1 MKFIVAFLLLTVSL
15 SAQDDRRILF
25 TGTVVDAK
33 TGQGVSGASIRVVG
47 TTMGTYAGGRGT
59 FRLPLP
65 PGSYTLQV
73 RSIGYREVTQKIDV
87 STSLPLSISLPPSA
101 VNARAVTVVGDITP
115 EEVVKRASARRDS
128 NARRIK
134 TLERNLYSKLR
145 LDLKN
150 KGFAAAKDDDQGIIT
165 ETFSRIYEHRM
176 PEPAKKQ
183 TLILQRRQTK
193 NFPAAA
199 NLAVF
204 DEEFDFT
211 ADNFELLNVKLTT
224 PLSPDAVKDYN
235 FTIVNKRSLGDYLA
249 YEMAFAPKS
258 RLFPGF
264 EGTMTIVDGS
274 YQLVEAS
281 FAPTQETAFPFIKG
295 FRIQVRYEQV
305 LDSIWVPA
313 FQELSGNLRIK
324 VIAGLADIEVAASAT
339 SWLQDAT
346 ANHVIPDT
354 VFKRD
359 TAGRSRVTV
368 DSDGQSASA
377 TMTLPPSI
385 SVMPD
390 ADTAKSEYWEQH
402 AFAELSLEEREVYR
416 KQDSIAAADTTK
428 AKQQTNRSGR
438 RPTIGTYGF
447 AVGPVDIGVTP
458 VVNRTSVTGFMYGG
472 QLEVGYGGVVASGT
486 ATYGDAETKA
496 GTASIRASLLRERR
510 RSIDVT
516 ASVFSNIYTVQQS
529 SDIYAL
535 QQRFSNF
542 DVGNLLFADYSD
554 FYRRDGFDVG
564 VRVEYHGI
572 ALAVLGEA
580 SRHFTMPLLESIGRE
595 QVTAVDGSYRTL
607 FGTIGTAQQSG
618 FAAFMGVTQPIA
630 AAVTVGYG
638 EDAATG
644 MPFRSVFAMVG
655 AQLNTFDVGYI
666 PMRFEIYVDAGLA
679 SANTP
684 RQYQFCALRRFPV
697 LGGQA
702 DLMTPPV
709 SRLGGTEFIE
719 VFVDH
724 NFTDLWWRAIGLP
737 TYNGRGIDL
746 IATGAAASYVQRGT
760 PLATAFRSTGGWYTE
775 AGVAFSRIPTFISD
789 LAFLRV
795 DMRWP
800 VGAVAK
806 PIGSFG
812 WVIGVSS
819 PLL

>member
-1 MKFIVAFLLLTVSL
+1 MNIILALLLVAMTL
-15 SAQDDRRILF
+15 SAQDDRRIVF

-33 TGQGVSGASIRVVG
+33 TGQSVSGASIRVVG

-65 PGSYTLQV
+65 PGAYTLQV
-73 RSIGYREVTQKIDV
+73 RSIGYEEVTKKIDA
-87 STSLPLSISLPPSA
+87 STSLPMSIALPPSA

-115 EEVVKRASARRDS
+115 EEVVRRASARRDS
-128 NARRIK
+128 NARRIQA
-134 TLERNLYSKLR
+134 LERNLYSKLR

-150 KGFAAAKDDDQGIIT
+150 KGFVASKDDDQGIIT
-165 ETFSRIYEHRM
+165 ETFSRIYEQRM
-176 PEPAKKQ
+176 PEPAKKH
-183 TLILQRRQTK
+183 TVILQRRQTK

-224 PLSPDAVKDYN
+224 PLSPKAIKDYN

-249 YEMAFAPKS
+249 YEMAFSPKS

-313 FQELSGNLRIK
+313 YQELTGTLRVK
-324 VIAGLADIEVAASAT
+324 VIAGLADLEVAASAT
-339 SWLQDAT
+339 SWLQDAK

-354 VFKRD
+354 VFKKD
-359 TAGRSRVTV
+359 TVGRSRVTV
-368 DSDGQSASA
+368 ASDGQGASASV
-377 TMTLPPSI
+377 TLPPNI
-385 SVMPD
+385 TVMPD

-402 AFAELSLEEREVYR
+402 AFAELSAEEREVYR
-416 KQDSIAAADTTK
+416 KQDSIAADTTK
-428 AKQQTNRSGR
+428 AKQKNERGNQ

-447 AVGPVDIGVTP
+447 AVGPVDVGVTP
-458 VVNRTSVTGFMYGG
+458 VINRTSVTGFMYGG
-472 QLEVGYGGVVASGT
+472 QFDVRVGRVLASGM
-486 ATYGDAETKA
+486 ASYGDAETRA
-496 GTASIRASLLRERR
+496 GTASITASLLRERR
-510 RSIDVT
+510 SRIDVT
-516 ASVFSNIYTVQQS
+516 ASVFSNIYAVQQS
-529 SDIYAL
+529 SNIE
-535 QQRFSNF
+535 QRFSNF
-542 DVGNLLFADYSD
+542 DISNLLFADYSD

-564 VRVEYHGI
+564 ARIEYQGFS
-572 ALAVLGEA
+572 LAMLGES
-580 SRHFTMPLLESIGRE
+580 SRHFTMPLVEAIDRE
-595 QVTAVDGSYRTL
+595 QVIPRDGSYRTL
-607 FGTIGTAQQSG
+607 FATAGTSEQDG
-618 FAAFMGVTQPIA
+618 FTSLLGAGRPVTG
-630 AAVTVGYG
+630 AVTVGYG
-638 EDAATG
+638 EDVGSALV
-644 MPFRSVFAMVG
+644 FRSISVTLAT
-655 AQLNTFDVGYI
+655 QINTFDVGYS
-666 PMRFEIYVDAGLA
+666 PMRFDITIDAGLA

-684 RQYQFCALRRFPV
+684 RQYQFSALRRFPV
-697 LGGQA
+697 FGGTA
-702 DLMTPPV
+702 DLMTAPI
-709 SRLGGTEFIE
+709 SRLGGTEFVE

-724 NFTDLWWRAIGLP
+724 NFTDLWWRALGLP

-746 IATGAAASYVQRGT
+746 IATGAAASYVQRGV
-760 PLATAFRSTGGWYTE
+760 PLATAFRSSDGWYTE
-775 AGVAFSRIPTFISD
+775 AGLALARIPTFISD
-789 LAFLRV
+789 LIFLRV

-812 WVIGVSS
+812 WAIGISS